1 LECQS
6 GRLEDSAVP
15 VESSWRR
22 TEQAATGPE
31 NLLAEA
37 EHSVVGAERWSEE
50 TVVRR
55 VEWEYTRRPLV
66 RTAPVARQRM
76 GAYAVGGATPIS
88 TRVVLL
94 DRSRSK
100 YRSSRTTRRRSDPLE
115 LAAALEKS
123 RCGA

>member
-1 LECQS
+1 MECHS
-6 GRLEDSAVP
+6 GRLEDSAVS

-37 EHSVVGAERWSEE
+37 EHRVMGAERWSEE

-55 VEWEYTRRPLV
+55 VELEYTRRPLV

-76 GAYAVGGATPIS
+76 GAYAGGGATPGHA
-88 TRVVLL
+88 R
-94 DRSRSK
+94 
-100 YRSSRTTRRRSDPLE
+100 E
-115 LAAALEKS
+115 Q
-123 RCGA
+123 